1 VATSFPA
8 SDQLRHPRPL
18 KSSRSI
24 LIVEDEEIIR
34 TTLREF
40 LTGEG
45 YSVADAGTVADA
57 LKLARQRDFDV
68 AICDVQ
74 LPDGDGIALLRRLQ
88 QVNLETSALV
98 ITAYAT
104 VENAVEAFKAG
115 AFDYL
120 VKPVIFEDLANK
132 LDRLYRYRQLYIENQ
147 VLRRELARRGDFD
160 QIVGSSKVLADLQE
174 TIRKVAVTNSNVL
187 LVGETGT
194 GKELFAR
201 AIHAAGPKG
210 DDKFLAVN
218 CGTRPVELLE
228 TQLFGSSAGP
238 GTDRQ
243 GIFRHAGEGTV
254 FLDEVSQLPL
264 GTQSELLRAIEYG
277 EIMPVGGSETVHVG
291 ARIIASTTRDLMR
304 EVAEA
309 RFQEDLFY
317 RLDGVKIHIPAL
329 RERLDDVPEL
339 VDFFIG
345 KHSKAMGK
353 RVTGATSETIRLLMA
368 AQWKGN
374 VRQLDNAVE
383 RAVMMCDD
391 TLIEP
396 KDLPPDLLGIGQPL
410 PDTDDLRTALRH
422 YERLHISR
430 VLRQWPDKREAAKR
444 LKLGLSS
451 LYRKIEELG
460 IDL

>member
-1 VATSFPA
+1 MKT
-8 SDQLRHPRPL
+8 
-18 KSSRSI
+18 SRSI
-24 LIVEDEEIIR
+24 LIAEDEEIIR

-45 YSVADAGTVADA
+45 YSVSDAGTVADA

-88 QVNLETSALV
+88 QVNLETSVLV

-104 VENAVEAFKAG
+104 VENAVDAFKAG

-228 TQLFGSSAGP
+228 TQLFGSST

-277 EIMPVGGSETVHVG
+277 EIMPVGGSETVRVR

-304 EVAEA
+304 EVAES